1 MADDPRIEPDF
12 SNENPSVNPETHSV
26 NPSAPTTG
34 TEGWGNTTDERG
46 ALSENPP
53 SISKDGKT
61 SHSVGD
67 NQAEVSPRSAETV
80 TSLSEQGS
88 LGEVHRHGQTEQGWN
103 DWADAQH
110 SRFRDGRAA

>member
-1 MADDPRIEPDF
+1 MADDHRIEPDF
-12 SNENPSVNPETHSV
+12 STETPSVNPKTKTV

-53 SISKDGKT
+53 SISKDGQT
-61 SHSVGD
+61 SYSGGD
-67 NQAEVSPRSAETV
+67 SQAQPSRRSDATASPLAQEEV
-80 TSLSEQGS
+80 
-88 LGEVHRHGQTEQGWN
+88 LGEVHRHGQTEQGWS

-110 SRFRDGRAA
+110 SRVPDGRAA

>member
-1 MADDPRIEPDF
+1 MANDPKNSAPDIAA
-12 SNENPSVNPETHSV
+12 NPSVNPETHTV
-26 NPSAPTTG
+26 NPSAPTAG

-53 SISKDGKT
+53 SISKDGQT

-67 NQAEVSPRSAETV
+67 KQAEVSRGPGATATSRSEEA
-80 TSLSEQGS
+80 S
-88 LGEVHRHGQTEQGWN
+88 LGEVHRQGQTEQGWS

-110 SRFRDGRAA
+110 SRVRGGRAA